1 MNSISDTG
9 ETAEEK
15 ANIAVALAF
24 CQSWNDPPLCVSM
37 VNADASLKLFA
48 SRPPV
53 IGPAAME
60 AEMRKAMAGITI
72 DVAVDRVFAQ
82 GPVVVV
88 VRTDVMHFPDG
99 RERVV
104 KVIGYFLF
112 KAGKIQDWFDIIES
126 EFTREKTA

>member
-1 MNSISDTG
+1 MMDTG
-9 ETAEEK
+9 QTAEEQ
-15 ANIAVALAF
+15 ANVAVALAF
-24 CQSWNDPPLCVSM
+24 CQSWNDPALCVSM
-37 VNADASLKLFA
+37 VNADASLKLFV
-48 SRPPV
+48 SKPPV

-60 AEMRKAMAGITI
+60 AEMRKAMADITI
-72 DVAVDRVFAQ
+72 DVDVHRVFVQ
-82 GPVVVV
+82 GPVLVV

-112 KAGKIQDWFDIIES
+112 KNSKIQEWFDIIES